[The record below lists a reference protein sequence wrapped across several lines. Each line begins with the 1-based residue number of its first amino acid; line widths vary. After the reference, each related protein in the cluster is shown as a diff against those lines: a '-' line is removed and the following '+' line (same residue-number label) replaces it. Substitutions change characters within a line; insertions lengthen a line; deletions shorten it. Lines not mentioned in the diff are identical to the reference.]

1 MIAKKDWNLA
11 KFFSTMLGG
20 NVNKKEMVLL
30 ESCVRLALWSTLD
43 KNNRDTLLDL
53 TGIIHNVSGNAFVE
67 DGKAN
72 EESSLIDEELNSD
85 LKKHLLELLLKIQKC
100 DKSFNGYM
108 II

>member
-11 KFFSTMLGG
+11 KFFTTMLGG
-20 NVNKKEMVLL
+20 NMNKKEMVLL
-30 ESCVRLALWSTLD
+30 ESCVRLALCGVLD
-43 KNNRDTLLDL
+43 ESSDIFLDL
-53 TGIIHNVSGNAFVE
+53 LGIIHNVSSNAFVE

-85 LKKHLLELLLKIQKC
+85 LKKHLLELLVKIQKC